1 MITLTRRQQ
10 LFGLAAGASALA
22 VGVRPAFAADTQ
34 VAVAANFTEPAREI
48 AGLFRTATGHT
59 ATLTFGSSGQI
70 YTQLSRGAPYEVFL
84 SADPDRPSRAEQD
97 GLGVPRSRF
106 TYAIGRIVLFSKT
119 PGLVDANGQVLTTG
133 NFQHIAIADPAAAPY
148 GAAAV
153 QTMRKMG
160 VYNKLKSK
168 IVMGTS
174 ITQTYQFVDTGSAEL
189 GFVALSQVIN
199 LTGGSRWVVPATNHA
214 PIHPQAILLH
224 TSQANPAAKAF
235 LDFLKTPAAIAV
247 IRRYGYEAP

>member
-106 TYAIGRIVLFSKT
+106 TWPKPS
-119 PGLVDANGQVLTTG
+119 P
-133 NFQHIAIADPAAAPY
+133 
-148 GAAAV
+148 
-153 QTMRKMG
+153 
-160 VYNKLKSK
+160 S
-168 IVMGTS
+168 
-174 ITQTYQFVDTGSAEL
+174 
-189 GFVALSQVIN
+189 
-199 LTGGSRWVVPATNHA
+199 
-214 PIHPQAILLH
+214 
-224 TSQANPAAKAF
+224 
-235 LDFLKTPAAIAV
+235 
-247 IRRYGYEAP
+247 